1 MGAAWTGGRGKG
13 RVSRFFHR
21 SWLAAGAAALLL
33 CPMGAAQAAQE
44 VDCAASSAIVVEA
57 RNGTV
62 LLAHNA
68 DEERPMAST
77 TKIMT
82 ALLALE
88 EGELTDTVTAGPHA
102 FGVPGTSIY
111 LSQGEQ
117 LTLEEMLYGL
127 MLASG
132 NDAAV
137 AIAEHV
143 GGTVADFCARM
154 TERAREL
161 GCTHTVFL
169 TPHGLP
175 MEGHYTTAREL
186 AMIAREAMTHPTF
199 RKIVSTARATIPW
212 EGRSYD
218 RILNNKNKLLANYP
232 GATGIKTGYTRA
244 AGRCLVSGAQR
255 EGMEIICV
263 VLNCPDWF
271 QVSAALMDDAFERY
285 SWAPMLAQG
294 EQVREMPV
302 ALSGG
307 EILRVV
313 AGEPLGG
320 AVLKDSL
327 PALEI
332 ELPDALEAPIARGQ
346 LLGTARMIGQDGAI
360 AEVPLVAE
368 RAVAR
373 DDFPHRFR
381 RCWQLWLTR

>member
-1 MGAAWTGGRGKG
+1 MGAAGIGGRGQR

-21 SWLAAGAAALLL
+21 SWLAVGAAALLL
-33 CPMGAAQAAQE
+33 CPVGAARAAQE
-44 VDCAASSAIVVEA
+44 VDCAASSAIVMEA

-62 LLAHNA
+62 LLTHNA
-68 DEERPMAST
+68 EEERPMAST

-88 EGELTDTVTAGPHA
+88 EGDLTDTVTAGPHA

-111 LSQGEQ
+111 LAQGEQ

-143 GGTVADFCARM
+143 GGTVEDFCDRM

-161 GCTHTVFL
+161 GCTHTVFR

-186 AMIAREAMTHPTF
+186 ALIAREAMTHPVF
-199 RKIVSTARATIPW
+199 RRIVSTARATIPW

-271 QVSAALMDDAFERY
+271 QESAALMDEAFVRY
-285 SWAPMLAQG
+285 GWTPMLAAG
-294 EQVREMPV
+294 EAVREMPV

-307 EILRVV
+307 EMLAVV
-313 AGEPLGG
+313 AQAELAG
-320 AVLKDSL
+320 AVRKDSL

-346 LLGTARMIGQDGAI
+346 RLGTARMHTQDGTI